1 MADALGEEGD
11 REVRASTEV
20 GRLQELQGLL
30 QQFDD
35 DDDDDEE
42 EEAARSSPSRLR
54 EDLNHEQTSSR
65 PEPDSMAD
73 LHSSSEDNHETHRV
87 GAEFQLV
94 QMEKA
99 LQLASSLALPD
110 LKVQGHTSRSQLD
123 LKLGCG

>member
-35 DDDDDEE
+35 HDDDDDEE
-42 EEAARSSPSRLR
+42 EEAACSSPSRLR

-65 PEPDSMAD
+65 PEPDSIAD
-73 LHSSSEDNHETHRV
+73 LHSPTEDNPQTHRV
-87 GAEFQLV
+87 GAEDRLNQHCQLV

-99 LQLASSLALPD
+99 LQLASSLA
-110 LKVQGHTSRSQLD
+110 
-123 LKLGCG
+123 